1 MRIRLSAVFAL
12 LVSPIASVSAVLPPP
27 ETHYFIRFA
36 ETELGRVPSGW
47 SDVIDRLPN
56 PSWAVDGQG
65 FLRPMAKGY
74 SGVVACERVL
84 DERQVGAH
92 DVTTELTFKKSID
105 ETVSIGLLAG
115 LLDERNYH
123 ALRFSGMDR
132 LELLKVEDGVVRS
145 LTSHVSLNRY
155 LQETTVWR
163 LRLSV
168 VDGLLTGRL
177 LDAQGREQ
185 ARVDARAEKPL
196 RGRFGIGA
204 TTYAAAESFTLTTS
218 GRLVPQRGRTGGSSV
233 EGSEPAVEMVSY
245 RVLRPRFAVD
255 ELNTDFAALASRYD
269 VVVAGGGTGGWAA
282 AVQAARTGAS
292 VLLVEESD
300 WLGGQMSAAGV
311 TSMDEAGVWFQYP
324 VRERGLYR
332 EFHES
337 ITNYY
342 YTLNKDPYRAY
353 YAWPAQTEGG
363 YEPKVTR
370 ALQYAF
376 IADTR
381 SRATQSGRTPVL
393 DVVTGTSVEAVTK
406 EGRRVTGVTLRKI
419 SEGEVQTRHVASH
432 VLVDATEYGDLLP
445 KAGVAYRV
453 GLSKSAQLKR
463 ADPLQDH
470 TWLAII
476 REYPDGVPE
485 HLQIKE
491 PPPRYERLAK
501 AFGHQLDGVEAWG
514 VGAKGLTGPRHWRVF
529 MAWRGMADTESPLT
543 GVASERRH
551 TQAGMNSGGQDYPT
565 TVATVEDESQR
576 FADEREGI
584 YRTLSVLYYFQQV
597 LGLPWSVAEDEGYDT
612 AYNRQKMRQ
621 RGIRG
626 DLLPLAV
633 RMPQWPYVREARR
646 MVGYYTLKAGDM
658 GRFERARLF
667 PTSLAMGDYYID
679 LHRTEEQVETDLDGG
694 TDYDRG
700 EGPYQVPFEAFI
712 PVEVDGFV
720 PAEKNIAQ
728 SRLVNGATRLQ
739 PSTMLIGQAAGA
751 LAGMAALERVQPR
764 QLNPLHVQ
772 RSLLESGS
780 TLIPR
785 YYTDVRWGTP
795 LWRATQLLSLHGIL
809 DRPGPIVRKDFGPLR
824 EQYSWGK
831 DEPVTAHDFNDALSR
846 LTALVPEAKAP
857 RALADAPTVS
867 GQEAQRQLA
876 AAKPAWAGR
885 LADAGG
891 SPLTRESVALI
902 LAELLVAEGVPSL
915 THD

>member
-1 MRIRLSAVFAL
+1 MPA
-12 LVSPIASVSAVLPPP
+12 
-27 ETHYFIRFA
+27 
-36 ETELGRVPSGW
+36 GW
-47 SDVIDRLPN
+47 RDLIDRLPN
-56 PSWAVDGQG
+56 PSWAVDGKG
-65 FLRPMAKGY
+65 FLGPMAKGY
-74 SGVVACERVL
+74 SGVIACERPL
-84 DERQVGAH
+84 
-92 DVTTELTFKKSID
+92 VTPAADATGPIVVELAFKKAID
-105 ETVSIGLLAG
+105 DAVSVSLLAD
-115 LLDERNYH
+115 LVDEKNHY
-123 ALRFSGMDR
+123 ALRFSGVDR
-132 LELLKVEDGVVRS
+132 LELLKIERGVARVV
-145 LTSHVSLNRY
+145 TSHVSLNRY
-155 LQETTVWR
+155 INETTVWR
-163 LRLSV
+163 LTLTV
-168 VDGLLTGRL
+168 ADGLLTGRL
-177 LDAQGREQ
+177 LDAKGREQ
-185 ARVDARAEKPL
+185 ARVDARAETPL
-196 RGRFGIGA
+196 HGRFGIGA
-204 TTYAAAESFTLTTS
+204 TTYAAVESFALNS
-218 GRLVPQRGRTGGSSV
+218 PAKLASSADGRDAAAARQESV
-233 EGSEPAVEMVSY
+233 APAIDY
-245 RVLRPRFAVD
+245 RVLRPRFDV
-255 ELNTDFAALASRYD
+255 EQLNTDFAALAERYD
-269 VVVAGGGTGGWAA
+269 VIVAGGGTGGWAA

-337 ITNYY
+337 ATNYY

-363 YEPKVTR
+363 YEPKVAR

-376 IADTR
+376 VADTR
-381 SRATQSGRTPVL
+381 SRPTQSGRSAVL
-393 DVVTGTSVEAVTK
+393 DVVTGTSIVAVKKEA
-406 EGRRVTGVTLRKI
+406 RRVTGVTLRKAVD
-419 SEGEVQTRHVASH
+419 GVAQTREVRSH

-453 GLSKSAQLKR
+453 GLSKSPKLNG

-476 REYPDGVPE
+476 REYPEGVPE
-485 HLQIKE
+485 HLQIKQ

-514 VGAKGLTGPRHWRVF
+514 VGAKGLTGARHWRVF
-529 MAWRGMADTESPLT
+529 MAWRGMADTESPMT
-543 GVASERRH
+543 GLASERRH

-565 TVATVEDESQR
+565 TVATVEDEAQR

-612 AYNRQKMRQ
+612 PYNREKMRQ
-621 RGIRG
+621 RGVRE

-646 MVGYYTLKAGDM
+646 MIGYYTLKAADM

-679 LHRTEEQVETDLDGG
+679 LHRTEEQVEKDLDGG

-712 PVEVDGFV
+712 PLEVDGFV

-751 LAGMAALERVQPR
+751 LAGMAALEGVQPR
-764 QLNPLHVQ
+764 DLNPLHVQ
-772 RSLLESGS
+772 QSLLKSGS

-795 LWRATQLLSLHGIL
+795 LWRATQLLSLHGML

-824 EQYSWGK
+824 EQYTWGK
-831 DEPVTAHDFNDALSR
+831 DEPVTAGEFNRAIAR
-846 LTALVPEAKAP
+846 LVALVPGAKTP
-857 RALADAPTVS
+857 SALPEAPTIS
-867 GQEAQRQLA
+867 RKDAQRHLA
-876 AAKPAWAGR
+876 AVKPTWAGR
-885 LADAGG
+885 LEGLDS
-891 SPLTRESVALI
+891 SPLTREQTALA
-902 LAELLVAEGVPSL
+902 LAELLVTEGMPPL
-915 THD
+915 TRD